1 MKTLIVKKQA
11 INISIVDNEEYIYL
25 TDIARYK
32 NIENPKGVIQNWLR
46 NRNTIEFLGI
56 WELIHNPNFKG
67 IEFEAFKKEAGL
79 NSFTLAPQKW
89 IESTDAMGLVSKSG
103 KGGGT
108 YAHRD
113 IAFEFASWVSVEFKI
128 YLIQEFERLKENE
141 QREIGWSAKR
151 ELSRINYRIHTDA
164 IKNNLRP
171 KELTSKQVNL
181 VYAEEADVLNM
192 ALFGMTAKEWR
203 EKNPNKKGNIRDY
216 ASINELICLAN
227 LENTNSI
234 FINEGMKQPDRLYK
248 LNQIAISQ
256 MKILTKDN
264 ERRLLK

>member
-11 INISIVDNEEYIYL
+11 INIALVDNEEYISL

-32 NIENPKGVIQNWLR
+32 NTENPKGVIQNWIR

-89 IESTDAMGLVSKSG
+89 IEATNAVGLVSKSG

-113 IAFEFASWVSVEFKI
+113 IAFEIVIKSVSKSG
-128 YLIQEFERLKENE
+128 Q
-141 QREIGWSAKR
+141 
-151 ELSRINYRIHTDA
+151 
-164 IKNNLRP
+164 IK
-171 KELTSKQVNL
+171 
-181 VYAEEADVLNM
+181 
-192 ALFGMTAKEWR
+192 
-203 EKNPNKKGNIRDY
+203 
-216 ASINELICLAN
+216 
-227 LENTNSI
+227 
-234 FINEGMKQPDRLYK
+234 
-248 LNQIAISQ
+248 Q
-256 MKILTKDN
+256 MQYVTKILKLYYILVSIAFLRLFSLTK
-264 ERRLLK
+264 KF